1 MTPDQLEEAL
11 SLTVGGIGIAFGAL
25 IMLAM
30 LMVAVRLVL
39 ETRFVQAR
47 TGALAAQD
55 AVTAQRDRAKAAGI
69 AVSVALAEDEAS
81 RQDSPEKYTN
91 G

>member
-1 MTPDQLEEAL
+1 MTSDQLEEAL

-25 IMLAM
+25 IMLAT
-30 LMVAVRLVL
+30 LMVVVRLVL
-39 ETRFVQAR
+39 ETRFVQAW

-55 AVTAQRDRAKAAGI
+55 AVIAQRDRAKVAGI

-81 RQDSPEKYTN
+81 RQDSPAKYTN

>member
-1 MTPDQLEEAL
+1 MTPDQFEEAL

-25 IMLAM
+25 IMLAL
-30 LMVAVRLVL
+30 LMVL

-47 TGALAAQD
+47 TGALAAQE
-55 AVTAQRDRAKAAGI
+55 AAMVQEDRAKAAGI

>member
-47 TGALAAQD
+47 TGILAAQD

-81 RQDSPEKYTN
+81 RQDSPKKYAN

>member
-25 IMLAM
+25 IMLAL
-30 LMVAVRLVL
+30 LMVAVRLVV

-47 TGALAAQD
+47 TGALAAQEA
-55 AVTAQRDRAKAAGI
+55 AVLQEDREKAAGI
-69 AVSVALAEDEAS
+69 AVSVALAEEEAS

>member
-25 IMLAM
+25 IMLAL

-47 TGALAAQD
+47 TGALAAQE
-55 AVTAQRDRAKAAGI
+55 AAMVQEDRAKAAGI
-69 AVSVALAEDEAS
+69 AVSVALAEEEAD
-81 RQDSPEKYTN
+81 RQDSPGKYTN

>member
-1 MTPDQLEEAL
+1 MTPDQLKEAL
-11 SLTVGGIGIAFGAL
+11 SLTAGGIGIAFGSL
-25 IMLAM
+25 IMLAL
-30 LMVAVRLVL
+30 LMVAVRLVI

-47 TGALAAQD
+47 TGALAAREAATVQE
-55 AVTAQRDRAKAAGI
+55 DRVKAAGI
-69 AVSVALAEDEAS
+69 AVTVALAEEEAS

>member
-1 MTPDQLEEAL
+1 MTSDQLEEAL

-25 IMLAM
+25 IMLAL

-47 TGALAAQD
+47 TGALVAQEAA
-55 AVTAQRDRAKAAGI
+55 AVQEDRAKAAGI
-69 AVSVALAEDEAS
+69 AVSVALAEEEAS

>member
-1 MTPDQLEEAL
+1 MTPDQFEEAL

-25 IMLAM
+25 IMLAL
-30 LMVAVRLVL
+30 LMVAVMLVL

-47 TGALAAQD
+47 TGALAAQE
-55 AVTAQRDRAKAAGI
+55 AAMVQEDRAKAAGI

-81 RQDSPEKYTN
+81 RQDSPENYTN